1 MRLESAG
8 ESARAS
14 ALQPTQTDV
23 RRRTWEKVRSDL
35 QKDGS
40 RKVSVT
46 LRQTCSWPKPRAQYA
61 FKDSM
66 TRIHPAI
73 RTTYRISLR
82 SSSLREPR
90 YPLLRVL
97 VILDEAASG
106 ETAPMALAL
115 CLVCVCVFSARSRP
129 GSQTPRAPPLSR
141 KKRRGEKRSKFAERI
156 DHSNDPSAGS
166 PTETLLRLLLPLGGR
181 VYRSSRRKP
190 AETANDRQSQRFTST
205 PNR

>member
-1 MRLESAG
+1 
-8 ESARAS
+8 
-14 ALQPTQTDV
+14 
-23 RRRTWEKVRSDL
+23 
-35 QKDGS
+35 
-40 RKVSVT
+40 
-46 LRQTCSWPKPRAQYA
+46 
-61 FKDSM
+61 M
-66 TRIHPAI
+66 TRLHPAI

-97 VILDEAASG
+97 VILEIEAGFRRRFRPDYGFSIVFG
-106 ETAPMALAL
+106 
-115 CLVCVCVFSARSRP
+115 VCVCVLRTRP
-129 GSQTPRAPPLSR
+129 PQESDSSGAPSLPLPPKGER
-141 KKRRGEKRSKFAERI
+141 QRRGEKRSKFAERI

>member
-1 MRLESAG
+1 
-8 ESARAS
+8 
-14 ALQPTQTDV
+14 
-23 RRRTWEKVRSDL
+23 
-35 QKDGS
+35 
-40 RKVSVT
+40 
-46 LRQTCSWPKPRAQYA
+46 
-61 FKDSM
+61 M
-66 TRIHPAI
+66 TRLHPAI

-115 CLVCVCVFSARSRP
+115 CLVCVCVFSARGRPRSR
-129 GSQTPRAPPLSR
+129 TPQAPPLSR
-141 KKRRGEKRSKFAERI
+141 KERRGEKRSKFAERI

>member
-97 VILDEAASG
+97 VIFSSSEY
-106 ETAPMALAL
+106 ETPRNGFSIVFG
-115 CLVCVCVFSARSRP
+115 VCVCVFAWCRRARGTAAANR
-129 GSQTPRAPPLSR
+129 TI
-141 KKRRGEKRSKFAERI
+141 KIRGANRS
-156 DHSNDPSAGS
+156 
-166 PTETLLRLLLPLGGR
+166 
-181 VYRSSRRKP
+181 
-190 AETANDRQSQRFTST
+190 
-205 PNR
+205 